1 MIKLIKNEDK
11 EDEISLEEVGL
22 EMAEVIG
29 LSFFDD
35 ILFSRKVFQK
45 SIKAAF
51 DQEQLLIN
59 KFTMFTKSK
68 PEAKEYKKNMFTLT
82 ANGIYKIKVNTL

>member
-1 MIKLIKNEDK
+1 MIKLIKNDEK
-11 EDEISLEEVGL
+11 EDVSLEEVGL
-22 EMAEVIG
+22 EMAELIG

-51 DQEQLLIN
+51 EQEQLLIN
-59 KFTMFTKSK
+59 KFIMFTKSK
-68 PEAKEYKKNMFTLT
+68 PESKEYKKNLFTLT
-82 ANGIYKIKVNTL
+82 ANGLYKIKVHTL